1 LPDFDFDAAQELL
14 KKKFGRRFEEEEL
27 LSYAL
32 YPKVYQ
38 DYCDFVQEYG
48 DASVLDTSTFF
59 YGLEAGKEGAVT
71 IEEGKTLIV
80 KLLAIGELQADG
92 TRVIFYELN
101 GRRRNTV
108 VHDKSS
114 GVKVQRREKAD
125 PSDPGQI
132 GAPMAGKV
140 AELAVA
146 AGDQVDEGQKL
157 MVTEAMKMLNVIKAP
172 RAGIVAR
179 VHVKKGD
186 DLQAGDLAF
195 EIKAD

>member
-1 LPDFDFDAAQELL
+1 
-14 KKKFGRRFEEEEL
+14 
-27 LSYAL
+27 
-32 YPKVYQ
+32 
-38 DYCDFVQEYG
+38 
-48 DASVLDTSTFF
+48 
-59 YGLEAGKEGAVT
+59 
-71 IEEGKTLIV
+71 
-80 KLLAIGELQADG
+80 
-92 TRVIFYELN
+92 
-101 GRRRNTV
+101 
-108 VHDKSS
+108 
-114 GVKVQRREKAD
+114 
-125 PSDPGQI
+125 
-132 GAPMAGKV
+132 MAGKV